1 MKTRFWKNVSLLL
14 IVGAVVFFVSPTVS
28 VWSADKVMI
37 KMTGDYPD
45 KHPTVRNGWKQWIEE
60 MKTKSN
66 GRLNIKYFNP
76 NTLAPNKDNF
86 NSVIAGSVDLGV
98 TATWYQTGKFP
109 LSTITALPMLFNGAE
124 SGSMTVQALYE
135 KFPEWRDEYNE
146 IKMLWQWMSATIEL
160 HATKK
165 TIKTLEDLKGMKIIV
180 WGATANRI
188 IKDLGANPIDMVP
201 ADTYLALERGMAD
214 GVACPLAPMR
224 AFKISDAAKYHTI
237 VDLYNDSFWG
247 GMNWNKW
254 NSMPDDL
261 KKLMEDS
268 TGMKMTKICG
278 RTLDEGAIADAQWM
292 KDNGHT
298 FYVLPKEEKDRWRQ
312 KLKGIH
318 EETLANLEAQGIKNV
333 RAIYD
338 EAMRLAEKFS
348 NETEG
353 GYK

>member
-1 MKTRFWKNVSLLL
+1 MRNLFLKSVSVFLL
-14 IVGAVVFFVSPTVS
+14 AAAMVVSVTPA

-45 KHPTVRNGWKQWIEE
+45 KHPTVRNGWLPWIEE
-60 MKTKSN
+60 MKTKSD
-66 GRLNIKYFNP
+66 GRLDIKYFNP
-76 NTLAPNKDNF
+76 NTLAPTKDNL

-109 LSTITALPMLFNGAE
+109 LTTITALPMLFNGAE
-124 SGSMTVQALYE
+124 SGSLTVQSLYE
-135 KFPEWRDEYNE
+135 TFPEWREEYKDV
-146 IKMLWQWMSATIEL
+146 KMLWQWMSATIQL

-165 TIKTLEDLKGMKIIV
+165 EIKTLDDLKGMKIIV
-180 WGATANRI
+180 WGATANKI
-188 IKDLGANPIDMVP
+188 IKELGANPIDMTP

-224 AFKISDAAKYHTI
+224 AFKISDAAKFHTI

-247 GMNWNKW
+247 GMNWDKW
-254 NSMPDDL
+254 NGMPDDL
-261 KKLMEDS
+261 KKLLEDS
-268 TGMKMTKICG
+268 TGMKMTVISG

-298 FYVLPKEEKDRWRQ
+298 FYVLPKEEKTKWRE

-318 EETLANLEAQGIKNV
+318 EETLAKLEGQGIPNV

-338 EAMRLAEKFS
+338 EAMKLAEKFS
-348 NETEG
+348 NETVG